1 MCRKISRIIGS
12 KEKKMPKKISKQKSI
27 NRAKTI
33 TELTVAV
40 VILATAGILIK
51 SGVDNSKSIKKSQ
64 YVDTESS
71 NTVEIPDT
79 TVEQDPNKIIFV
91 TKEFPT
97 RDKFK
102 GDLILVNNDYEY
114 FSDGDE
120 DLVSVLEM
128 NAETERT
135 HFTAVDNTYMILR
148 PVYEPMATMI
158 DDFYDLYNN
167 DTLIIYGSYRT
178 NDFQKQLYDEF
189 TASTSGDGDAP
200 IVAKPGYSEHET
212 GYAFDFSET
221 VNLDYQGTGDFA
233 WINENSYKYGFIVRY
248 PKDKEDI
255 TEFRYEPW
263 HFRYVGIPHA
273 GYMSA
278 NNLCLEEYIDR
289 LRESYSYSGEHL
301 EFSDGSGA
309 NYEVYFYPSDDSSEI
324 TNVAVPSGY
333 RYDIS
338 GNNVDGF
345 IVTVHKDEPVA
356 FGDENPS
363 LTTTAAETT
372 ESTET
377 TTTIAQ

>member
-1 MCRKISRIIGS
+1 
-12 KEKKMPKKISKQKSI
+12 MPKKISKQKSI
-27 NRAKTI
+27 NRAKTL
-33 TELTVAV
+33 TELTIAA
-40 VILATAGILIK
+40 VILATAGIFIK
-51 SGVDNSKSIKKSQ
+51 SSIDNAKSIKQSQ

-71 NTVEIPDT
+71 NVVDIPDT
-79 TVEQDPNKIIFV
+79 TVQQDPNKIIFV
-91 TKEFPT
+91 STEIPT

-114 FSDGDE
+114 FSSGDE

-158 DDFYDLYNN
+158 DDFYDVYNN

-189 TASTSGDGDAP
+189 TASTEGDGDAP
-200 IVAKPGYSEHET
+200 IVAKPGFSEHET

-221 VNLDYQGTGDFA
+221 VNLDYQGTGDFE
-233 WINENSYKYGFIVRY
+233 WINKNSYKYGFIVRY

-273 GYMSA
+273 NYMTA
-278 NNLCLEEYIDR
+278 NNLCLEEYIDL
-289 LRESYSYSGEHL
+289 LRENYSYTGEHL
-301 EFSDGSGA
+301 EFSDSEGA

-345 IVTVHKDEPVA
+345 IVTVYKDEPVA
-356 FGDENPS
+356 FGEENPA
-363 LTTTAAETT
+363 LTTSAETT

-377 TTTIAQ
+377 TTVSE

>member
-1 MCRKISRIIGS
+1 
-12 KEKKMPKKISKQKSI
+12 MPKKISKQKSI
-27 NRAKTI
+27 NRAKTW
-33 TELTVAV
+33 TEVTVAV
-40 VILATAGILIK
+40 VILAVAGILIK
-51 SGVDNSKSIKKSQ
+51 SGIDNADSVKQSQ
-64 YVDTESS
+64 YVDTESQ
-71 NTVEIPDT
+71 NTIEIPDT
-79 TVEQDPNKIIFV
+79 TVENDPNKIIFV
-91 TKEFPT
+91 SQQIPT

-102 GDLILVNNDYEY
+102 GDLILVNNDFEY
-114 FSDGDE
+114 FSGGDE

-158 DDFYDLYNN
+158 DDFYELYQN

-178 NDFQKQLYDEF
+178 NEYQQQLYDNF
-189 TASTSGDGDAP
+189 TASTEGDGEAP
-200 IVAKPGYSEHET
+200 IVAKPGFSEHET

-248 PKDKEDI
+248 PEDKEDI

-263 HFRYVGIPHA
+263 HFRYVGVPHA
-273 GYMSA
+273 NYMTE
-278 NNLCLEEYIDR
+278 NNLCLEEYIDL
-289 LRESYSYSGEHL
+289 LRENYSYSGEHL
-301 EFSDGSGA
+301 EFSDSEGA
-309 NYEVYFYPSDDSSEI
+309 NYEVYFYPSDDSSEV
-324 TNVAVPSGY
+324 TDVAVPSGY

-356 FGDENPS
+356 FGEENPS
-363 LTTTAAETT
+363 VTTAAETT
-372 ESTET
+372 ESEET
-377 TTTIAQ
+377 TTVSE